1 MAHISEETEFLQ
13 RAAEIEQLALKA
25 RELIDPE
32 ARTLVQALLKE
43 VMSLHGDCLERLL
56 QVVET
61 EQPSLLDRLE
71 KEPIVNALM
80 GLYGLHREPLK
91 ERVKDSIEKVRPY
104 VKSHGGEVELLD
116 VVGSM
121 VKVRISSKGHA
132 CGLGSLQEAV
142 EKSIYQSAP
151 EVSEIVVEQ
160 PVPAP
165 QLVQLR

>member
-61 EQPSLLDRLE
+61 AQTLE
-71 KEPIVNALM
+71 V
-80 GLYGLHREPLK
+80 
-91 ERVKDSIEKVRPY
+91 
-104 VKSHGGEVELLD
+104 
-116 VVGSM
+116 
-121 VKVRISSKGHA
+121 
-132 CGLGSLQEAV
+132 
-142 EKSIYQSAP
+142 
-151 EVSEIVVEQ
+151 
-160 PVPAP
+160 
-165 QLVQLR
+165 